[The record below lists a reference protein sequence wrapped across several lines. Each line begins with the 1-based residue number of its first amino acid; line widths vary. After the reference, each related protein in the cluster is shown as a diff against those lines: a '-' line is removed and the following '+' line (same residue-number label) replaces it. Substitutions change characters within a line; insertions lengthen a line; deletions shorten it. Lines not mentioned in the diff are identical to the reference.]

1 MVVTVNIKVL
11 VSSYQFTGV
20 NILLMLLSSAAA
32 FLALWAVSHM
42 YTTEFVGIFEQLF
55 RWPETYLVMLFCT
68 FAFILWDIGTVYTNI
83 ELRKWMLNRRLD
95 TEALLKMKDKTDKT
109 TVRTKISQPEDRG
122 FAFSQEPGHDRLV
135 TDNLNLMAIVTKS
148 LRRTLD

>member
-1 MVVTVNIKVL
+1 ML

-32 FLALWAVSHM
+32 FLALWGVSHM
-42 YTTEFVGIFEQLF
+42 YDTEYVGIMGQLF
-55 RWPETYLVMLFCT
+55 QWPETYLVMIFCT
-68 FAFILWDIGTVYTNI
+68 FAFVLWDIGTVYTNI

-95 TEALLKMKDKTDKT
+95 TEALLKMEDKKDRTS
-109 TVRTKISQPEDRG
+109 VRAKISSAEDRG

-135 TDNLNLMAIVTKS
+135 TDNLTALVARS